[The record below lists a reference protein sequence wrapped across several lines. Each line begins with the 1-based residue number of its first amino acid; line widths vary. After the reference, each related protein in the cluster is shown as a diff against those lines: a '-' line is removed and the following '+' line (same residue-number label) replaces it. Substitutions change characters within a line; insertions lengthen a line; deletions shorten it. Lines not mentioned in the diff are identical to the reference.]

1 MGGIS
6 VSRHDRDRSFV
17 APARNVDSAPM
28 DPREVSVATAVKTF
42 VAPAADEPMK
52 IEVEPLT
59 MEQKTGAADRDSLLP
74 ASPIDLQI
82 SQLKRVQ
89 DLHHPNRVKEQTA
102 QVVAQPGKQG
112 WTRVH
117 YGLAILVGFL
127 VLDILIFIY
136 LKISTRQKK
145 SILEPTSARVA
156 EQLARSK
163 KAQMTSRGP
172 EPVKPTP
179 PAAEFVEALTKAM
192 DLSKRKGKQS
202 QAAKGEEADRAGKPA
217 SPLEASLRLPE
228 VQNEM
233 DQVNAVIR
241 IDSMIASLSDAVGKP
256 ADKFTY
262 VPELTDIL
270 HDMKSKMS
278 PESQPEQLTKEVLI
292 GQDGVDFVKNLRRL
306 FLN

>member
-1 MGGIS
+1 
-6 VSRHDRDRSFV
+6 
-17 APARNVDSAPM
+17 
-28 DPREVSVATAVKTF
+28 
-42 VAPAADEPMK
+42 MK
-52 IEVEPLT
+52 IEVDPLT